1 MRPLHNLTLEA
12 TIELCGKKFKQL
24 TDERS
29 DFHYPLHD
37 TLMSGLAMMFFQHP
51 SLLSFQRSMEKKRQ
65 RSNLETIFG
74 VSRVP
79 SDTQMRQIL
88 DGTEIES
95 LRQLLPELFERMRRS
110 GWTGQFRTEVPMA
123 NGQIEQYYT
132 MPLDGTDYFH
142 STKIQCPHCL
152 RRSDASGQE
161 HYRHTVVSASLVKA
175 GKHEVLPL
183 DFEEVRNEDGQQK
196 QDCEVNSAKRLIPR
210 LRREHPQLKLIVLGD
225 DLYAREPF
233 IALLGECRMPYVLV
247 AKESSHQELFDWVE
261 DLDRLGESDRG
272 SWSEGPVAKRRE
284 FDYRIVRGVPLC
296 ASSERLVNFV
306 EVWERD
312 RKGKL
317 RYHNSWV
324 TDLEVTAQNVEV
336 IVRIGR
342 SRWKIENEQFNVQKN
357 HGYELEH
364 NYGHG
369 KKTLAMVFYVLNLLA
384 YLLHTILKLGDR
396 VYQRCLAERPAYELW
411 ERLRGWFDR
420 FLIGSWEKLLLL
432 QLEELEPSEAFP

>member
-1 MRPLHNLTLEA
+1 MRPLENLTLEA
-12 TIELCGKKFKQL
+12 MIKLCGEKFKQAP
-24 TDERS
+24 DERS
-29 DFHYPLHD
+29 DYKYALHD

-51 SLLSFQRSMEKKRQ
+51 SLLSFQRAMEKKRQ

-79 SDTQMRQIL
+79 SDTQMREIL

-95 LRQLLPELFERMRRS
+95 LRRLLPELFERMRRS
-110 GWTGQFRTEVPMA
+110 GWTVQFRTEIPMA
-123 NGQIEQYYT
+123 GGEIEKYYT

-152 RRSDASGQE
+152 RRSDAGGQE
-161 HYRHTVVSASLVKA
+161 HYRHTVLSASLVKA

-183 DFEEVRNEDGQQK
+183 DFEEVRNEDGQEK
-196 QDCEVNSAKRLIPR
+196 QDCEVNAAKRLIPR
-210 LRREHPQLKLIVLGD
+210 VRREHPQLKLIALGD
-225 DLYAREPF
+225 DLYAHEPF
-233 IALLGECRMPYVLV
+233 IALLSECRMHYVLV
-247 AKESSHQELFDWVE
+247 AKENSHRELFEWVE
-261 DLDRLGESDRG
+261 DLDRLGEGERG

-284 FDYRIVRGVPLC
+284 FEYRIVRGAPLC

-312 RKGKL
+312 RQGKL

-324 TDLEVTAQNVEV
+324 TDLEVTADNVAV
-336 IVRIGR
+336 IVQIGR

-369 KKTLAMVFYVLNLLA
+369 KKTLAMVFYTLNLLA
-384 YLLHTILKLGDR
+384 YVMHTILELGDR
-396 VYQRCLAERPAYELW
+396 LYQRCRAERPRYELW
-411 ERLRGWFDR
+411 ERLRGWIDR
-420 FLIGSWEKLLLL
+420 FLVGSWEKLLRL
-432 QLEELEPSEAFP
+432 QLEELEPGEAGP